1 MIAGRGA
8 LIDSPLPADGGKG
21 VRGRLEEALR
31 TATLARDQRAMST
44 LRLILAALRDRDIAE
59 RSKGNLAGLSDEQIV
74 ALLHSMVKQ
83 RRESICMYEAGD
95 RADLAR
101 QEAEEIVIIEQFMPP
116 QMSEAEVDEAVGAVI
131 EEAEAKTLKDMG
143 RVMAVLRERYAG
155 RMDLAR
161 AGAKVKGQLT

>member
-1 MIAGRGA
+1 MRN
-8 LIDSPLPADGGKG
+8 
-21 VRGRLEEALR
+21 RLEEALR
-31 TATLARDQRAMST
+31 TATLARNQRAMST

-83 RRESICMYEAGD
+83 RRESIKLYQEGG
-95 RADLAR
+95 REDLAH
-101 QEAEEIVIIEQFMPP
+101 QEAEEIAVIEQFMPP
-116 QMSEAEVDEAVGAVI
+116 QMSEAEVNEAVSAI
-131 EEAEAKTLKDMG
+131 ITETEAKTLKDMG

-161 AGAKVKGQLT
+161 AGARVKGELT

>member
-1 MIAGRGA
+1 
-8 LIDSPLPADGGKG
+8 

-31 TATLARDQRAMST
+31 TATLARDQRATST

-74 ALLHSMVKQ
+74 SLLHSMVRQ
-83 RRESICMYEAGD
+83 RRDSIKLYEEGG
-95 RADLAR
+95 REDLAR
-101 QEAEEIVIIEQFMPP
+101 QEGEEIAVIEQFMPP
-116 QMSEAEVDEAVGAVI
+116 QMSEAEVNGAVTAVI
-131 EEAEAKTLKDMG
+131 AETEAKTLKDMG

-161 AGAKVKGQLT
+161 AGSRVKGELT

>member
-1 MIAGRGA
+1 
-8 LIDSPLPADGGKG
+8 

-31 TATLARDQRAMST
+31 TATLARDQRATST

-74 ALLHSMVKQ
+74 SLLHSMVRQ
-83 RRESICMYEAGD
+83 RRDSIKLYEEGG
-95 RADLAR
+95 REDLAR
-101 QEAEEIVIIEQFMPP
+101 QEGEEIAVIEQFMPP
-116 QMSEAEVDEAVGAVI
+116 QMSEAEVNEAVTAVI
-131 EEAEAKTLKDMG
+131 AETEAKTLKDMG

-161 AGAKVKGQLT
+161 AGSRVKGELT